1 MFLLVNTPNFSWGF
15 FSFHLRTATGS
26 FLRFQNG
33 SGPAP
38 PLAARV
44 AARDRSRIGKP
55 DNAAAPRLKLKNPQ
69 LKLGVLLK
77 FVGLLRQLRISFFIA
92 ATIAARSIP

>member
-1 MFLLVNTPNFSWGF
+1 TPNFSWGF

-55 DNAAAPRLKLKNPQ
+55 DYPAPRLKLKNPQ
-69 LKLGVLLK
+69 LKLGVLLE
-77 FVGLLRQLRISFFIA
+77 FSLSLAVWWVSQAHSGEVLTDGI
-92 ATIAARSIP
+92 